1 MARRWL
7 IAALIAGAAPPV
19 LAQADTTLL
28 PEGSVD
34 LTVGAVA
41 GNAPLRAG
49 SRQRASYLIPQ
60 FSAEWSNG
68 VFVEGL
74 ALGIH
79 MSSDPLLRYGPLLAL
94 DLGAQR
100 ADGSR
105 TSLRPVL
112 GAFVNYTPLHN
123 LLLHAHAFAPAG
135 RNGSG
140 VLLDV
145 KAATQTSLAPHHTL
159 AAGVGASVVDGAF
172 MQSDFGTAQYHPSG
186 GLRDVYAEA
195 RWQWQMSRKYTL
207 ATGVRASR
215 LLGGAGSSPRT
226 AQRTGIASSLT
237 LQYSY

>member
-1 MARRWL
+1 ML
-7 IAALIAGAAPPV
+7 AALLAAQLAGATLPA
-19 LAQADTTLL
+19 LAQANTTLL

-34 LTVGAVA
+34 VTIGALA
-41 GNAPLRAG
+41 GMAPLRAG
-49 SRQRASYLIPQ
+49 SKQRVSYVVPQ

-68 VFVEGL
+68 VFAQGL
-74 ALGIH
+74 ALGMH
-79 MSSDPLLRYGPLLAL
+79 MSSDPMLRYGPLIAL

-105 TSLRPVL
+105 TSLRPVF

-123 LLLHAHAFAPAG
+123 VMLHAHAFAPASRDG
-135 RNGSG
+135 AG
-140 VLLDV
+140 VLLDI
-145 KAATQTSLAPHHTL
+145 KAGTRTALAPHHTL
-159 AAGVGASVVDGAF
+159 AAGVGASIADSAL

-186 GLRDVYAEA
+186 GLRDMYMET

-207 ATGVRASR
+207 STGVRASR
-215 LLGGAGSSPRT
+215 LLGGAGASPRT